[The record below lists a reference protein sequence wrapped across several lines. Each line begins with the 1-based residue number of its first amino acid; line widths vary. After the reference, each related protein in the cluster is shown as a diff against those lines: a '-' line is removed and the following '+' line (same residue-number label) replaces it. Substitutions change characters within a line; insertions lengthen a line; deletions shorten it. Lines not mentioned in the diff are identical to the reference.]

1 MSPFNNF
8 YIMNY
13 MIKQAQSKITW
24 IDIINPKQNDID
36 YLAKNFKFHPLI
48 LSEIIPPST
57 RSKVEI
63 YDNYLFIVYQ
73 LPVYDALRRTSQAT
87 EIDFLITKDC
97 LITSRY
103 HSIEPIDKLF
113 ATIERN
119 LANREQFLQKSTG
132 HLLYEILERGL
143 SFSLRQLTH
152 INEKIQK
159 IEESMF
165 QEKEKEM
172 IKEIS
177 IVKRDILDQ
186 RSITR
191 PQKAILESLLAKGAR
206 FFGKDIEIYF
216 NDLVGDYEKIW
227 DALDNLKETAES
239 LEATNNA
246 LFESKT
252 NNIMKLL
259 AVTTF
264 IILPL
269 SLIANVFGLSMQ
281 HIPLADNPLGFWMV
295 LAIMLVVSFTFFI
308 LAKIKKWL

>member
-1 MSPFNNF
+1 LSPVNNF
-8 YIMNY
+8 YIMDY

-24 IDIINPKQNDID
+24 IDIVNPKQNDID

-57 RSKVEI
+57 RSRVEI
-63 YDNYLFIVYQ
+63 YDNYLFVVYQ

-87 EIDFLITKDC
+87 EIDFLITKDY

-119 LANREQFLQKSTG
+119 LTNREQFLQRSTG

-143 SFSLRQLTH
+143 SFSLRQLAH

-165 QEKEKEM
+165 QKKEKEM

-177 IVKRDILDQ
+177 IVKRDVLDQ

-216 NDLVGDYEKIW
+216 NDLLGDYEKIW

-269 SLIANVFGLSMQ
+269 SLIANVFGLSMRN
-281 HIPLADNPLGFWMV
+281 IPLADNPLGFWMV
-295 LAIMLVVSFTFFI
+295 LAIMLLVSFTFFI
-308 LAKIKKWL
+308 MAKIKKWL